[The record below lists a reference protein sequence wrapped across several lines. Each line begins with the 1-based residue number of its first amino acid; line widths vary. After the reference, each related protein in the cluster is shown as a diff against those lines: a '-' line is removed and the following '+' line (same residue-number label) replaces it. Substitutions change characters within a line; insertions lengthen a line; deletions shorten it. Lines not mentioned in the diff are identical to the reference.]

1 MKSKL
6 LCSAVSI
13 CLLGFAASPAP
24 AQAPN
29 LNIGGNG
36 VTVHGQFGGDIFGFD
51 IDPNGDEGLLC
62 EAVFNSDG
70 TVHTAIETFDQTTG
84 AIIAVV
90 MESTKSSDDFV
101 TLGVVGRSIGIVE
114 QEHLRSLFHVA
125 RRYRLLN
132 PLDSNKLNAPWTP
145 GLDQNHIIN
154 QVKPSQAD
162 NDDVAVLALD
172 TSIPPTPLVFTSH
185 VAANRF
191 SDFFPITDPVF
202 TAEGPPLIAY
212 DNVRHQ
218 VILGHDFPSEFTVP
232 PRIGFLDLATGGFT
246 QIVGQGFGAINGVA
260 VDTADGVLCTD
271 THADSGVQFYD
282 AKTRSVLITKLLPGA
297 QPNTLTAAGGDI
309 AFDPINKLFLIAQR
323 FADGLLNNASCIQVY
338 DTGGEYVETVYGLE
352 FQDGFNV
359 FPTHIALNPSRRL
372 GFINGPNL
380 NDSLQAFTY

>member
-1 MKSKL
+1 MKSTL

-13 CLLGFAASPAP
+13 CLLGFAARPAP
-24 AQAPN
+24 AQALNP
-29 LNIGGNG
+29 NIGGNG
-36 VTVHGQFGGDIFGFD
+36 VTVQGRFGGDIFGFD

-84 AIIAVV
+84 EIIAVV
-90 MESTKSSDDFV
+90 KESTKSSDDFV

-114 QEHLRSLFHVA
+114 QEHSKRLFHVL
-125 RRYRLLN
+125 RRYWLLN
-132 PLDSNKLNAPWTP
+132 PLESNQLNGRWTP
-145 GLDQNHIIN
+145 ALDHRHIIN
-154 QVKPSQAD
+154 QITRTQAD
-162 NDDVAVLALD
+162 NDEVAVLAID
-172 TSIPPTPLVFTSH
+172 TNIPPTPLVFTSH
-185 VAANRF
+185 VAANTF
-191 SDFFPITDPVF
+191 SAFFPITDPIF
-202 TAEGPPLIAY
+202 TAKEPPLIAY
-212 DNVRHQ
+212 DDVRHQ
-218 VILGHDFPSEFTVP
+218 VILGHSFPSEFTLP
-232 PRIGFLDLATGGFT
+232 PRIGFLDLATGDFR
-246 QIVGQGFGAINGVA
+246 QIIGKGFGAINGVA

-282 AKTRSVLITKLLPGA
+282 VNTRTLLVAKLLPGA

-323 FADGLLNNASCIQVY
+323 FADGLLNNGSCIQVY
-338 DTGGEYVETVYGLE
+338 DILGQYVETVYGLV